1 MPYAIRKRGDK
12 YQVLN
17 TRSGQVKGTHP
28 TKAKATKQMSVLYL
42 IEEDGDDKV
51 RRKDTKRRKK

>member
-1 MPYAIRKRGDK
+1 MPYAIRKRGEK

-28 TKAKATKQMSVLYL
+28 TKVKAIKQMRVLYL
-42 IEEDGDDKV
+42 IEEDGDDKI
-51 RRKDTKRRKK
+51 RHKDTKWRNK

>member
-1 MPYAIRKRGDK
+1 MPYAIRKRGEK
-12 YQVLN
+12 YQVMN
-17 TRSGQVKGTHP
+17 TRSGQVKGTPP
-28 TKAKATKQMSVLYL
+28 TKAKATKQMRVLYL

>member
-17 TRSGQVKGTHP
+17 TRSGQVKGTHS
-28 TKAKATKQMSVLYL
+28 TKVKASKQMRVLYL

-51 RRKDTKRRKK
+51 RRRDTKRRKK

>member
-28 TKAKATKQMSVLYL
+28 TKAKATKQMRVLYL
-42 IEEDGDDKV
+42 IKLGAKTQNGGRNES
-51 RRKDTKRRKK
+51 